1 MAYQYNKSNSQS
13 SSDKAV
19 EAFAAMIISRLEEVK
34 ASEWKKGWI
43 GGNGYQ
49 GMPQNMNG
57 RTYSGTNSLF
67 LFMHTAMNNYAAPI
81 YLTFLQKEKE
91 GLRLNKGAKAMPV
104 VYWDWNIKDAEGKK
118 VSLTDY
124 RSMSKE
130 EREHCE
136 ARPFLRSFRV
146 YNIDQTNMKEVNK
159 EKYDKLVAQFQ
170 SPKVADTQGMYKNA
184 ALDRMFEHQEW
195 LCKIHCDKPS
205 AGAFFNPTH
214 DFIVIPQKEQFKI
227 GKTESDIYKDGME
240 YYSTALHEM
249 THSTGTAERLNRN
262 MEGRYGDPKYAKE
275 ELVAELSAAMVGNT
289 MGFDKRITDN
299 SAAYIDS
306 WLHTLREEPRFIMSV
321 MADVNKA
328 SNLILEKIDEQKL
341 ALGEKPILNNKQE
354 EKQLEQVPTESIIP
368 KWNIMETDRAYTDKD
383 VKAYTER
390 LHEAASKLTS
400 HITDARILEDENG
413 YRFLF
418 KNNDKM
424 SELNQKDIPAT
435 LQTWLSNV
443 STEKETLRN
452 NGYPSILH
460 KGENVDLIAS
470 LVYADINSQHIYRS
484 NSEKSSIT
492 AGIYKQPAGKYVVR
506 ASVDGQE
513 LEPKPID
520 NKTAVTYLKIDDNS
534 QKDKMLSDIVKKHYG
549 EELSMPRVSQHVS
562 QGLKIR

>member
-418 KNNDKM
+418 KNNDRM

-470 LVYADINSQHIYRS
+470 LVYADINSQHIDRS
-484 NSEKSSIT
+484 NPEKSSIT
-492 AGIYKQPAGKYVVR
+492 AGIYKQPAGNYVVR

-562 QGLKIR
+562 QGLKI

>member
-130 EREHCE
+130 ERAHCE

-170 SPKVADTQGMYKNA
+170 SPKVADTQGMYKKA

-249 THSTGTAERLNRN
+249 THSTGT
-262 MEGRYGDPKYAKE
+262 
-275 ELVAELSAAMVGNT
+275 
-289 MGFDKRITDN
+289 
-299 SAAYIDS
+299 IDG

-328 SNLILEKIDEQKL
+328 SNLILEKIDKQKL

-368 KWNIMETDRAYTDKD
+368 KWDIMETDRAYTDKD

-460 KGENVDLIAS
+460 QGENVDLIAS
-470 LVYADINSQHIYRS
+470 LVYADINSQHIDRS

-492 AGIYKQPAGKYVVR
+492 AGIYKQPAGNYVVS

-562 QGLKIR
+562 QGLKI

>member
-299 SAAYIDS
+299 SAAYIDG

-354 EKQLEQVPTESIIP
+354 EKELEQVPTESIIP
-368 KWNIMETDRAYTDKD
+368 KWDIMETDRAYTDKD

-470 LVYADINSQHIYRS
+470 LVYADINSQHIDRS

-492 AGIYKQPAGKYVVR
+492 AGIYKQPAGNYVVR

-513 LEPKPID
+513 FEPKPID

>member
-195 LCKIHCDKPS
+195 LCQIHCDKPS

-299 SAAYIDS
+299 SAAYIDG

-368 KWNIMETDRAYTDKD
+368 KWDIMETDRAYTDKD

-470 LVYADINSQHIYRS
+470 LVYADINSQHIDHS
-484 NSEKSSIT
+484 NSKKSSIT
-492 AGIYKQPAGKYVVR
+492 AGIYKQPAGNYVVR

-520 NKTAVTYLKIDDNS
+520 NKTAITYLKINDNS

-562 QGLKIR
+562 QGLKI

>member
-214 DFIVIPQKEQFKI
+214 DFIVIPQKDQFKI

-299 SAAYIDS
+299 SAAYIDG

-470 LVYADINSQHIYRS
+470 LVYADINSQHIDRS

-492 AGIYKQPAGKYVVR
+492 AGIYKQPAGNYVVR

-513 LEPKPID
+513 FEPKPID